1 MKKAIIIALATVT
14 LSLFTTAC
22 GESEADKL
30 AKQEMKAKTER
41 AAILEKYRKIAADVR
56 KEFKTFQERANA
68 FDERCKVEKMPTA
81 EERKN
86 LLTYPDFASEVKLIV
101 LSLM

>member
-14 LSLFTTAC
+14 LALFTTAC

-30 AKQEMKAKTER
+30 IKQEMKAKAER
-41 AAILEKYRKIAADVR
+41 AAILDKYRKIAGGVR
-56 KEFKTFQERANA
+56 KEFKTFQERGKA
-68 FDERCKVEKMPTA
+68 FDERCKVEKMPMGA
-81 EERKN
+81 ELDT
-86 LLTYPDFASEVKLIV
+86 LLTYPDFASELKLIA